1 MINGHKVL
9 AIIAARGGSKGLPG
23 KNIIDLGG
31 KPLLAWSI
39 EAARE
44 SCYIDRL
51 ILSSESNA
59 IIAVAEKFGCEVP
72 FRRPAE
78 LAADSTAADPV
89 LLHALDHV
97 GEAFDYFVLLQPTSP
112 LRTTADIDGA
122 IALCEACGAPAC
134 VGMSEIPKPAEWMYR
149 VGDDSRVKPLLGEIV
164 TSRRQELPAAF
175 VINGAVYVARVDWY
189 RRHRGFLSAET
200 VAWRM
205 PPERSID
212 IDTELDLLVARAIL
226 SRGAHGPGAGKPN
239 DGTSNG

>member
-44 SCYIDRL
+44 SVYVDRL
-51 ILSSESNA
+51 ILSSDSDD
-59 IIAVAEKFGCEVP
+59 IIAVAKKFGCDVP

-78 LAADSTAADPV
+78 LAADSTAAYPV
-89 LLHALDHV
+89 LIHALDHV
-97 GEAFDYFVLLQPTSP
+97 AEAFDYFVLLQPTSP

-122 IALCEACGAPAC
+122 VELCDACAAPAC
-134 VGMSEIPKPAEWMYR
+134 VGMCETAKPAEWMYR
-149 VGDDSRVKPLLGEIV
+149 VGNDSLVTPLLGEIV
-164 TSRRQELPAAF
+164 TSRRQELPATF
-175 VINGAVYVARVDWY
+175 VINGAIYVARVDWY
-189 RRHRGFLSAET
+189 RRQQGFLSPET

-212 IDTELDLLVARAIL
+212 IDTELDLLVARAIV
-226 SRGAHGPGAGKPN
+226 SRGTRGSSAGKPN